1 MKTDCFLG
9 VDTSNYTTSLAAAD
23 PEGRVIFNLK
33 APLPV
38 RAGACGLRQS
48 DAVFAH
54 VKNLPAL
61 FRHAGEILGDRFRV
75 TAVGVS
81 TRPRPLAD
89 SYMPCFLSGMAAAES
104 FAVGA
109 GVRVLP
115 FSHQEG
121 HIRAAVYSAGGPDL
135 LAPFGAFHVSG
146 GTTDLLLVSP
156 AATGFSL
163 SEEGTSDDLHAG
175 QAVDRIGV
183 MLGLPFPAGPALEKL
198 AAENQKPV
206 PHARV
211 CVREGRCHLS
221 GLQNLAEKLYAQ
233 SNDPALVAAF
243 ALHFLSDT
251 LFEMA
256 TDFRARH
263 GAIPLLFA
271 GGVMSNRLIAA
282 ELTARLSPDVFFAAP
297 EFSADN
303 AAGIALLCRDAA
315 LAGL

>member
-1 MKTDCFLG
+1 M
-9 VDTSNYTTSLAAAD
+9 
-23 PEGRVIFNLK
+23 
-33 APLPV
+33 
-38 RAGACGLRQS
+38 
-48 DAVFAH
+48 
-54 VKNLPAL
+54 
-61 FRHAGEILGDRFRV
+61 
-75 TAVGVS
+75 
-81 TRPRPLAD
+81 
-89 SYMPCFLSGMAAAES
+89 
-104 FAVGA
+104 
-109 GVRVLP
+109 
-115 FSHQEG
+115 
-121 HIRAAVYSAGGPDL
+121 
-135 LAPFGAFHVSG
+135 
-146 GTTDLLLVSP
+146 LVSP